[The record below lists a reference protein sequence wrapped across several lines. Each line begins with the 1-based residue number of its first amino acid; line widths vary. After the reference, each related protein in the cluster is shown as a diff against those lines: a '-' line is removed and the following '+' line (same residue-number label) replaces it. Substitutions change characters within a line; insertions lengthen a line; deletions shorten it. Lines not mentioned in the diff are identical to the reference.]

1 MNASILNIPHLHRN
15 TPLQNIYEI
24 KINCIHITKKKVMK
38 VNETGVGVAEWK
50 NSTLKQKGNKESVK
64 YAMKNI
70 FQIVS
75 TSSPTEIVVLNSLGS
90 FSHFVTQNMSG
101 QHRSPSEQNCSASH
115 VHRCNKST
123 ALSAAEHSLLFC
135 SWVAVLFAERWEQR
149 IADLFAQPWPPSTPY
164 PCAGSGWHARAPPT
178 SQIID
183 TGCSERCCRSVE
195 LWHWGWWAI
204 LLVGAQLD

>member
-1 MNASILNIPHLHRN
+1 MHPSWISLTYTEILLFKTFMKLKLIVYTLPKS
-15 TPLQNIYEI
+15 
-24 KINCIHITKKKVMK
+24 KIMK

-50 NSTLKQKGNKESVK
+50 NSTLKQKGNKGSVK
-64 YAMKNI
+64 YVMKNI

-101 QHRSPSEQNCSASH
+101 QHRSPSEQN
-115 VHRCNKST
+115 
-123 ALSAAEHSLLFC
+123 SLLSLARALMQQKHSAQC
-135 SWVAVLFAERWEQR
+135 CW
-149 IADLFAQPWPPSTPY
+149 AQPAILQLSCCTFCREMRTEDCRLICTAVASQHTISLCWLWLAC
-164 PCAGSGWHARAPPT
+164 PCPPT